1 MVETADNERTE
12 ADQSAGGGPDF
23 ADRLVDDLLPDDL
36 EWRAL
41 VANHPYVS
49 LTLAGLGGYLL
60 GRSRG
65 AAIVGALALFATD
78 TLTRN
83 VNSLLGEDVL

>member
-1 MVETADNERTE
+1 MVETERSEVGE
-12 ADQSAGGGPDF
+12 AVSAEQETDF
-23 ADRLVDDLLPDDL
+23 AERLVDDLLPDDL
-36 EWRAL
+36 EWRQL
-41 VANHPYVS
+41 VTNHPYVS

-65 AAIVGALALFATD
+65 SAIVGALALFATD
-78 TLTRN
+78 TLTSN